1 MTKEFIIES
10 KKYGNHTV
18 LVDEEDWDKIKNHT
32 WRLHY
37 DTTRDRLSS
46 VRTNVIREPRER
58 RTPQTKDSPRG
69 RAGTL
74 RGFKEI
80 EVRLHNLILDHV
92 TRESKLVV
100 DHINGNVLDN
110 RKCNLRV
117 CTHAENIRNV
127 EKKRKNNTSGYIGV
141 SKSGNRW
148 CAKIAMAGKQIHV
161 GSFGS
166 KEEAA
171 RARDLKAIELH
182 GEFASLN
189 FPREEYK

>member
-1 MTKEFIIES
+1 MVKEFIIES

-46 VRTNVIREPRER
+46 VRTSVVREPRER
-58 RTPQTKDSPRG
+58 RNPSFTTRRG
-69 RAGTL
+69 WEKK
-74 RGFKEI
+74 GFKER
-80 EVRLHNLILDHV
+80 EVRIHNLILDHV

-117 CTHAENIRNV
+117 CTPAENARNIT
-127 EKKRKNNTSGYIGV
+127 KRRKNTSGI
-141 SKSGNRW
+141 S
-148 CAKIAMAGKQIHV
+148 
-161 GSFGS
+161 
-166 KEEAA
+166 
-171 RARDLKAIELH
+171 
-182 GEFASLN
+182 
-189 FPREEYK
+189 

>member
-18 LVDEEDWDKIKNHT
+18 LVDEEDWDKVKNHT
-32 WRLHY
+32 WRLFY
-37 DTTRDRLSS
+37 DTVRDRLSS

-58 RTPQTKDSPRG
+58 RALAYRDGPNRPPER
-69 RAGTL
+69 
-74 RGFKEI
+74 RGFKER
-80 EVRLHNLILDHV
+80 EVRIHNLILDRQP
-92 TRESKLVV
+92 REGKLVV

-117 CTHAENIRNV
+117 CTHAENMRNTT
-127 EKKRKNNTSGYIGV
+127 KRRKGNTSGYTGV
-141 SKSGNRW
+141 SKCGKRWAASIGYRGKDIYLGTFGN
-148 CAKIAMAGKQIHV
+148 
-161 GSFGS
+161 

-189 FPREEYK
+189 FPIEDYE